1 MSWHRLTLRIALAL
15 LVIALGMVLFCPK
28 ARSQDVRH
36 GERLAKTWCVSCHSV
51 DINGAEL
58 RNEAVPSFSSIAND
72 LTNSQRS
79 LETYLN
85 SSHPRMPAYGI
96 TRAEVRDLAAYIMS
110 LRTAGGGLPA
120 DRKASPRRS
129 PPE

>member
-1 MSWHRLTLRIALAL
+1 MPWRKLSVRIALAL
-15 LVIALGMVLFCPK
+15 LVIILGMLLFCPK
-28 ARSQDVRH
+28 AHSQDVHR
-36 GERLAKTWCVSCHSV
+36 GERLAKTWCVSCHHV
-51 DINGAEL
+51 DSNGPEL

-96 TRAEVRDLAAYIMS
+96 TRAQVRDLAAYIMS
-110 LRTAGGGLPA
+110 LRAAGSRSPL
-120 DRKASPRRS
+120 DRKEETRR
-129 PPE
+129 P

>member
-1 MSWHRLTLRIALAL
+1 MSWHRLSVRIALAL
-15 LVIALGMVLFCPK
+15 LVIILGMVLFCPK

-36 GERLAKTWCVSCHSV
+36 GEQLAKTWCVSCHSV
-51 DINGAEL
+51 DSKGAEL
-58 RNEAVPSFSSIAND
+58 KNEAVPSFSSIAND

-110 LRTAGGGLPA
+110 LRTASGGSPA
-120 DRKASPRRS
+120 NRKSNSRRASP
-129 PPE
+129 E